1 MAIGFLKGLRGIP
14 EICKPVMVTYHAI
27 PRQSGP
33 VDKCGAQENSKCD
46 VYERKSHLTAKL
58 EFTEESVNIQTE
70 QNQNNIISSD
80 L

>member
-1 MAIGFLKGLRGIP
+1 M
-14 EICKPVMVTYHAI
+14 
-27 PRQSGP
+27 
-33 VDKCGAQENSKCD
+33 DKCGAQENSKCD

-70 QNQNNIISSD
+70 QNQNNIISSN